1 MTAKTIEAVV
11 EEIFS
16 LYESHGGEEYAGE
29 KVTQLEHMCQ
39 SAQLAEEGEYD
50 EEVILAAFLHDIGHI
65 CVSSFGDKCM
75 NGYGTMNHEKVGGEF
90 LKARGFS
97 ERLIR
102 LVQGHVDAKRYLTW
116 KYPAYYEQLSE
127 ASKITLGYQGGKM
140 KDEEA
145 LLFET
150 QPLFPLM
157 IEMRR
162 IDEAAKELNKPLP
175 DLEKYKTMMTDYLQK
190 ESKNKVVVY

>member
-1 MTAKTIEAVV
+1 MTAKSIEAIV

-16 LYESHGGEEYAGE
+16 LYDKYGGEEYAGE
-29 KVTQLEHMCQ
+29 QVSQLEHMCQ
-39 SAQLAEEGEYD
+39 SAQLAEESEYD
-50 EEVILAAFLHDIGHI
+50 TEVILAAFLHDIGHI
-65 CVSSFGDKCM
+65 CVSSFGSNGMD
-75 NGYGTMNHEKVGGEF
+75 GYGTMNHEKVGGTF

-116 KYPAYYEQLSE
+116 KYPDYYEQLSE

-140 KDEEA
+140 SSGEAEQFEKD
-145 LLFET
+145 L
-150 QPLFPLM
+150 LFPLM

-175 DLEKYKTMMTDYLQK
+175 HLEKYKLMMKEYLQ
-190 ESKNKVVVY
+190 SQNKDILNSN

>member
-1 MTAKTIEAVV
+1 MTERTIESVV

-50 EEVILAAFLHDIGHI
+50 EEFILAAFLHDIGHI
-65 CVSSFGDKCM
+65 CVSSFGENGM
-75 NGYGTMNHEKVGGEF
+75 NGYGTMNHEKKGGEF
-90 LKARGFS
+90 LKVRGFS
-97 ERLIR
+97 ERLIK

-116 KYPAYYEQLSE
+116 KYPQYYEQLSE
-127 ASKITLGYQGGKM
+127 ASKVTLGYQGGKM

-145 LLFET
+145 VLFEND
-150 QPLFPLM
+150 PLFPLM
-157 IEMRR
+157 IAMRR

-175 DLEKYKTMMTDYLQK
+175 LLSKYKTMMKEYLQTRQQT
-190 ESKNKVVVY
+190 KVIFY

>member
-1 MTAKTIEAVV
+1 MTERTIEAIVD
-11 EEIFS
+11 EIFS
-16 LYESHGGEEYAGE
+16 LYETHGGEEYAGE

-39 SAQLAEEGEYD
+39 SAQLAEYREYD
-50 EEVILAAFLHDIGHI
+50 DEVILAAFLHDIGHI
-65 CVSSFGDKCM
+65 CVSSFGEKGM
-75 NGYGTMNHEKVGGEF
+75 NGYGTINHEKVGGDF

-116 KYPAYYEQLSE
+116 KYPEYYERLSE
-127 ASKITLGYQGGKM
+127 ASKITLSYQGGKM
-140 KDEEA
+140 NDEEA
-145 LLFET
+145 LQFEKDE
-150 QPLFPLM
+150 LFPLM

-175 DLEKYKTMMTDYLQK
+175 NLEKYKVMMTEYLQTKSK
-190 ESKNKVVVY
+190 EKAVFF

>member
-1 MTAKTIEAVV
+1 MTARTIEAVV

-16 LYESHGGEEYAGE
+16 LYESHGGKEYAGE

-39 SAQLAEEGEYD
+39 SAELAEQGEYD
-50 EEVILAAFLHDIGHI
+50 EEFILAAFLHDIGHI
-65 CVSSFGDKCM
+65 CVSSFGENSM
-75 NGYGTMNHEKVGGEF
+75 NGYGTMNHEKIGGEF

-140 KDEEA
+140 QDGEA
-145 LLFET
+145 ILFE
-150 QPLFPLM
+150 QHALFPLM

-162 IDEAAKELNKPLP
+162 IDEAAKELNKSLP
-175 DLEKYKTMMTDYLQK
+175 DLDKYKLMMTDYLRK
-190 ESKNKVVVY
+190 ESKNKAVLF